1 MAIPPK
7 RPCEIYIFPMTM
19 STFCVLFQCN
29 CHSSYALIMCF
40 QTFFNNRQFL
50 KCTFCYT
57 EIISPPRM
65 FLPLD
70 ILSEY
75 RIQNGTIGPLYVI
88 FSYSTW
94 LFCRGVSGFATDCPC
109 GVWCCGLTTCLLY
122 VCPRFGNR
130 LLNNSWV
137 ASLI

>member
-1 MAIPPK
+1 MTIPPK
-7 RPCEIYIFPMTM
+7 RPCEIYIFPMNM
-19 STFCVLFQCN
+19 SIFCVLFQCS
-29 CHSSYALIMCF
+29 CHSSYALIICF
-40 QTFFNNRQFL
+40 QTVFNNRQFL

-70 ILSEY
+70 ILSKY

-122 VCPRFGNR
+122 VCPLFGNR